1 MKKRGKKS
9 IDWTSKDVLSLVT
22 QEVENS
28 PNNLAR
34 AFDKVADALN
44 TTHSNVSNAWYR
56 TLKFNIKG
64 FTVKSNSVKTVNSKN
79 DRRLP
84 SSTPIHQS
92 IVSTH
97 KFDGMRVVTIKQYFV
112 A

>member
-1 MKKRGKKS
+1 MRTRKKS
-9 IDWTSKDVLSLVT
+9 INWKSQNVLALVNS
-22 QEVENS
+22 EVEKS

-34 AFDKVADALN
+34 AFDVIADALN
-44 TTHSNVSNAWYR
+44 TTPSNVSNAWYR
-56 TLKFNIKG
+56 TLKFNVKG
-64 FTVKSNSVKTVNSKN
+64 FTVKSSSVKTVNSKN
-79 DRRLP
+79 DRRMP
-84 SSTPIHQS
+84 SSTPIHEA

>member
-1 MKKRGKKS
+1 MKKRKQS
-9 IDWTSKDVLSLVT
+9 INWTSQDVVALVS
-22 QEVENS
+22 QEIEKS

-34 AFDKVADALN
+34 AFDKIADALS
-44 TTHSNVSNAWYR
+44 TTHTNVSNAWYR
-56 TLKFNIKG
+56 TLKFNVKG
-64 FTVKSNSVKTVNSKN
+64 FTVKSNSVKTVNTKN
-79 DRRLP
+79 DRRIT
-84 SSTPIHQS
+84 SSAPIHQS